1 MLVIESIFLSCIA
14 IFLNLLLLVMIH
26 SFTTALSTGSTAFL
40 LDRVKQLWLLNLQ
53 LHRSI
58 FLLLLVLHKVA
69 NLEVLLQHR
78 KLQIKERVRVA
89 HEIIIYEVASNDL
102 ILRYPLHQV
111 DIFDPFALQNGVLE
125 VLGVY
130 VRTEICLKLLAP
142 GKD

>member
-1 MLVIESIFLSCIA
+1 
-14 IFLNLLLLVMIH
+14 MIH

-78 KLQIKERVRVA
+78 KLKIKERVRVA
-89 HEIIIYEVASNDL
+89 HEIIIDEVASNDL

-125 VLGVY
+125 VL
-130 VRTEICLKLLAP
+130 
-142 GKD
+142 